1 MNGCHSGHLRL
12 RSERNLAYPAG
23 AQEGRH
29 QGFHPLVNHPFP
41 IIARRKSERRD
52 RSEKRNGS
60 RVTAAC
66 LSLPFRSSQTVYCY
80 TGRKVCASATQGELP
95 EGQERVP
102 WGITVSR
109 NSFTRYY
116 AQHLRITPTHSLP
129 SQLFTLSAIFHF
141 QFSILHT
148 EIDNQNFHKN
158 RVRPHFTV
166 RTLLFT

>member
-1 MNGCHSGHLRL
+1 MNAANTALNSAFLFFIVVSPLFCDINGILMNGCHSGHLRL

-80 TGRKVCASATQGELP
+80 TGRKVCAGATQGELP

-109 NSFTRYY
+109 NSFTRCYS
-116 AQHLRITPTHSLP
+116 QHLRMTPIAFSSLW
-129 SQLFTLSAIFHF
+129 
-141 QFSILHT
+141 
-148 EIDNQNFHKN
+148 
-158 RVRPHFTV
+158 V
-166 RTLLFT
+166 